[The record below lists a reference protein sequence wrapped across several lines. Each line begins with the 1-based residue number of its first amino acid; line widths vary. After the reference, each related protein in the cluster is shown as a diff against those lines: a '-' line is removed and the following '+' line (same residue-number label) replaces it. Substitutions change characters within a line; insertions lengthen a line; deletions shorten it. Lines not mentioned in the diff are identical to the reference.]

1 MPRVTVFSKPLC
13 PQCDMTKKQL
23 EKLGIEHRVIDV
35 TADPEAYAYV
45 KSLGYNQAPVV
56 VVGDGED
63 HWGGFRIDRLRGL
76 ASSE

>member
-1 MPRVTVFSKPLC
+1 MTVTVFTKPQC
-13 PQCDMTKKQL
+13 PQCDMTKRQL
-23 EKLGIEHRVIDV
+23 EKLGVEHTAVDV